1 MPFACSDGAL
11 GISPWGARHARGD
24 RRYSESDDGQEL
36 PDYQED
42 WLLRRGVERGIEI
55 ISEASRTIPASMQA
69 LQADIPLPRIRAVG
83 DVLRHEYHSLSD
95 AVIWNVVIDELPRLK
110 TALLAIR
117 AAAEGD

>member
-1 MPFACSDGAL
+1 
-11 GISPWGARHARGD
+11 
-24 RRYSESDDGQEL
+24 
-36 PDYQED
+36 
-42 WLLRRGVERGIEI
+42 
-55 ISEASRTIPASMQA
+55 MQA
-69 LQADIPLPRIRAVG
+69 LQADIPWPRIRAVG